1 MTIPFQVKYC
11 QYGFD
16 LKADSVCVNPY
27 HYERVVSP
35 GIDLSGLTLHP
46 SSMPGFPKEEDHSGL
61 GWGMDL
67 DRDSNPWVDPSERGP
82 PPGAMIPGTSGMA
95 LGAPPPPPPG
105 AVHPGMAPGTP
116 NAVPPPGSQVS
127 TATNVASNGAS
138 TLGSGQGKNSF
149 PL

>member
-1 MTIPFQVKYC
+1 
-11 QYGFD
+11 
-16 LKADSVCVNPY
+16 
-27 HYERVVSP
+27 
-35 GIDLSGLTLHP
+35 
-46 SSMPGFPKEEDHSGL
+46 
-61 GWGMDL
+61 MDL

-127 TATNVASNGAS
+127 TTTNVASNGAS